1 MQRQEIEKYLQELG
15 DELERRGFQSPVR
28 VMIVGGVAMLLLAAN
43 RESTEDVDVVLMD
56 IEGDSSTN
64 PTPET
69 KAFKS
74 AVNAVAKKHQMKRTW
89 INDDVAYFIRDMAP
103 NPGATLWH
111 EYKKLHVYL
120 PSKEYILA
128 LKLMVYRPKDMLDIE
143 ALLKQLQITTREQ
156 AQEIVDRFIP
166 DTAWQDHYQFQ
177 DTLDE
182 LF

>member
-1 MQRQEIEKYLQELG
+1 MQRQEIEQYLQELG
-15 DELERRGFQSPVR
+15 DELEVQGFEMPVR
-28 VMIVGGVAMLLLAAN
+28 VMVVGGVAMLFLAYN

-74 AVNAVAKKHQMKRTW
+74 AVHAVAKRYKMKRTW

-103 NPGATLWH
+103 NPEASLWRAF
-111 EYKKLHVYL
+111 KKLHVYL

-128 LKLMVYRPKDMLDIE
+128 LKLMVYRQKDMSDIE
-143 ALLKQLQITTREQ
+143 ALLKQLNVETREQ
-156 AQEIVDRFIP
+156 AQAIVDHFIP
-166 DTAWQDHYQFQ
+166 DDAYKEHYQIE